1 MNGVVIKSTGSW
13 YLVRAEDASVY
24 KCRIRGKFRLEGIK
38 STSPVSVGDQVDFD
52 LEPKKETGV
61 IVKIHERRNYI
72 VRKSVNLSKQSHII
86 ASNID
91 RAFLLITIDN
101 PPTSTSFI
109 DRFLVAAE
117 AYHIPVTLLFNKV
130 DTYSDEIAEIKEEL
144 CDIYTKI
151 GYHCMEVSAKKRT
164 HLDAVK
170 ALMQDKVSLFS
181 GHSGV
186 GKSTLVNAIEPG
198 LNLKTLEISEQHQQ
212 GQHSTTFAEMHSLSF
227 GGFIID
233 TPGIKGFGMVDFEKE
248 EISGYFPEF
257 FKLKQDC
264 KFHNCMH
271 IDEPK
276 CAVKLGLDEDFIA
289 PSRYFSYLQIVKGEE
304 EHFRQDIYGA

>member
-38 STSPVSVGDQVDFD
+38 STNPVSVGDQVDFD
-52 LEPKKETGV
+52 LESKKETGV

-151 GYHCMEVSAKKRT
+151 GYHCMEVSAKNGK

-212 GQHSTTFAEMHSLSF
+212 GQHSTTFAEMHPLSF

-276 CAVKLGLDEDFIA
+276 VRCKIRIGR
-289 PSRYFSYLQIVKGEE
+289 RYYCTFPLFQL
-304 EHFRQDIYGA
+304 FANRQR

>member
-1 MNGVVIKSTGSW
+1 
-13 YLVRAEDASVY
+13 
-24 KCRIRGKFRLEGIK
+24 
-38 STSPVSVGDQVDFD
+38 
-52 LEPKKETGV
+52 
-61 IVKIHERRNYI
+61 
-72 VRKSVNLSKQSHII
+72 
-86 ASNID
+86 
-91 RAFLLITIDN
+91 
-101 PPTSTSFI
+101 
-109 DRFLVAAE
+109 
-117 AYHIPVTLLFNKV
+117 
-130 DTYSDEIAEIKEEL
+130 
-144 CDIYTKI
+144 
-151 GYHCMEVSAKKRT
+151 MEVSAKNGK

-212 GQHSTTFAEMHSLSF
+212 GQHSTTFAEMHPLSF

-276 CAVKLGLDEDFIA
+276 CAVKLGLEEGIIA